1 MEIEQIRA
9 KVRAGNFTITD
20 HAIIESFKDGISV
33 NDILYCIEYG
43 KVIEEY
49 PERKRCLIFSMLN
62 FDIPLHVV
70 VDYSWEEEIDIIT
83 AYIPDSK
90 LWTNFQI
97 RKR

>member
-1 MEIEQIRA
+1 MDIEEIRA
-9 KVRAGNFTITD
+9 KVKTGNFNITD
-20 HAIIESFKDGISV
+20 HAMIEAFKDGISV
-33 NDILYCIEYG
+33 NDILHCIEHG

-49 PERKRCLIFSMLN
+49 PERKRCLIFFIVN

-90 LWTNFQI
+90 VWINFQI

>member
-1 MEIEQIRA
+1 MDIEQIRTKA
-9 KVRAGNFTITD
+9 RAGSFNITD
-20 HAIIESFKDGISV
+20 HAMIESFKDGISI
-33 NDILYCIEYG
+33 NDILYCIEHG

-49 PERKRCLIFSMLN
+49 PNRKRYLIFSMLN